1 MLYGLFTA
9 GAELCRNH
17 TISVGHASRLV
28 TLCGSVGWLLYGKAG
43 AQRSPTLGCGWNQS
57 AP

>member
-9 GAELCRNH
+9 QAKLCRNH
-17 TISVGHASRLV
+17 TISVGRAASSL
-28 TLCGSVGWLLYGKAG
+28 LSVGRLAGCSVG